1 MKAWRSVSIN
11 LLIASSVRLARVNLD
26 RAKVLRAQA
35 YRTAPTL
42 AAQAL
47 EHALL
52 ALGHAE
58 AIHIPRNAQ
67 HQLDTITRKLPA
79 ANPFREKAARIAWL
93 EGYSTAYR
101 YPKTLG
107 LLPAE
112 PNQGDFDAALEQ
124 LETLVAA
131 LAAYFGVILDPTSK
145 QPAQRSD
152 PPRAVD

>member
-1 MKAWRSVSIN
+1 MSIE
-11 LLIASSVRLARVNLD
+11 LLIASSLRLARVNLD
-26 RAKVLRAQA
+26 SAKVLRARS

-52 ALGHAE
+52 ALCHAE
-58 AIHIPRNAQ
+58 AIHVPRSEQ
-67 HQLDTITRKLPA
+67 HQLDTIVRRLPET
-79 ANPFREKAARIAWL
+79 NPFRKQVAKIAWL

-112 PNQGDFDAALEQ
+112 PKPEEFESALGD

-131 LAAYFGVILDPTSK
+131 LAAYFGVVLDTDSK
-145 QPAQRSD
+145 LPARRTD
-152 PPRAVD
+152 PPRFGPCEITPP